1 MDERKYLG
9 SSTKEL
15 ALAIEKGQIIVDTVA
30 TVSNE
35 QQLAAFRA
43 RFGVEVL
50 RGLNGEQLLRT
61 MHGRQDDES
70 RCLCYWLEFKN
81 DEEFWGHRF
90 GGIAGGSAL
99 KFGVFQRAADGMWIS
114 GSPHNQTV
122 VTLEQAIAIAER
134 QRDELV
140 AGSRVLTDMGDGDAS
155 DEGYARLQQSMIAA
169 APELVDDGWAHK
181 YWFLCHPDRLDT
193 FHSPRYQRFYLYK
206 MHQMPPDEL
215 GIRQVT
221 APRFNCAGRFVA
233 AARELSLPVATL
245 TALVAARSGA
255 FHRYWKVGTTEG
267 DTGESRWKDMQ
278 SGGFVSI
285 GWAGHV
291 QDLTPLLGD
300 PFSEAKRKVAV
311 RLAGLYN
318 AESVATRKA
327 GEIVNFSHEIAEN
340 DIVLAC
346 EGRTVLGIGKVTGS
360 YSYDGAMRF
369 PHLRPVDWLSLERWD
384 LPELEGPRTTVFE
397 LGRKAANLLAVEVHL
412 GVSGASRSPALQG
425 AVELEPSLTPLDS
438 LSARVEALLR
448 RKGQLIFYGPPG
460 TGKTYRALQIA
471 EELAARQAFRRSASD
486 LSVTEKNVI
495 TGDRG
500 LVRVCTFHPGWGYE
514 DFVEGLRPATING
527 QMLFEPRDGIF
538 KRLCVDA
545 IERPEKHFFLVI
557 DEINRSDLPRTLGE
571 LMTIIEA
578 DKRGREVT
586 LPLSG
591 KRFAIP
597 PNVFLIGT
605 MNTADRSISL
615 LDTALRRRFGFI
627 ELMPDSRPLAGAQ
640 VGGLRLGAWLDAVNL
655 RVRNTLKRDARNLQI
670 GHAYLMPQPPLRSI
684 AEFSRVLRDD
694 IIPLLEEYC
703 YEDFGALQKILGSSL
718 VDADAGQI
726 KEYLFLPQQEE
737 ALIQA
742 MQFPEMAALT
752 VDQPITDSPLAK
764 ESETMADEDDSETE
778 PA

>member
-1 MDERKYLG
+1 MDEKKYLG
-9 SSTKEL
+9 SSMREL
-15 ALAIEKGQIIVDTVA
+15 ALAIENGQITVDTVA

-35 QQLAAFRA
+35 QQLVAFKE
-43 RFGVEVL
+43 RFGIGVL
-50 RGLNGEQLLRT
+50 SGLNGEQLLRT

-122 VTLEQAIAIAER
+122 VTVEQAIAIAER

-140 AGSRVLTDMGDGDAS
+140 AGSRVLADMRDGDFS
-155 DEGYARLQQSMIAA
+155 DAAYARLQQEMLAA
-169 APELVDDGWAHK
+169 APDLADDGWAHK

-206 MHQMPPDEL
+206 MRQMPPDEV
-215 GIRQVT
+215 GIRQAV

-267 DTGESRWKDMQ
+267 DTGASRWHDMQ
-278 SGGFVSI
+278 SGGHVSI
-285 GWAGHV
+285 GWADHV
-291 QDLTPLLGD
+291 QDLRPVLGD
-300 PFSEAKRKVAV
+300 PFSEAKRKVAAQ
-311 RLAGLYN
+311 LTGLYDTDG
-318 AESVATRKA
+318 VATRKA

-340 DIVLAC
+340 DIILAC
-346 EGRTVLGIGKVTGS
+346 EGRAVLGIGKVTGS
-360 YSYDGAMRF
+360 YSYDGALKF
-369 PHLRPVDWLSLERWD
+369 PHLRPVDWLSLERWE
-384 LPELEGPRTTVFE
+384 LPEVEGPRTTVFE
-397 LGRKAANLLAVEVHL
+397 LGRRAANLLAVEEH
-412 GVSGASRSPALQG
+412 
-425 AVELEPSLTPLDS
+425 
-438 LSARVEALLR
+438 LSASGSSAASVSPVAMAQEPILTQLDALSSRAEALLR

-471 EELAARQAFRRSASD
+471 EELASRQAFRRSASD
-486 LSVTEKNVI
+486 LSAAQKAVVV
-495 TGDRG
+495 GDGG

-514 DFVEGLRPATING
+514 DFVEGLRPKTMNG
-527 QMLFEPRDGIF
+527 QMVFEPRDGIF
-538 KRLCVDA
+538 KRLCADA
-545 IERPEKHFFLVI
+545 LVRPDKHFFLVI

-571 LMTIIEA
+571 LMTIVEA

-591 KRFAIP
+591 QRFAIP
-597 PNVFLIGT
+597 SNVFLIGT

-627 ELMPDSRPLAGAQ
+627 ELMPDSKALGDAQ
-640 VGGLRLGAWLDAVNL
+640 VGGLRLGAWLDAVNT

-670 GHAYLMPQPPLRSI
+670 GHAYLMPRPPLKSI

-718 VDADAGQI
+718 VDAEAGHI
-726 KEYLFLPQQEE
+726 KEYLFLAQQEE

-742 MQFPEMAALT
+742 MQFPEMVSLT

-764 ESETMADEDDSETE
+764 ESETMADEEDSEPE
-778 PA
+778 PV